1 MSSTGASDFQ
11 SQHFQLERVADGIYA
26 AVARADGGAVGNAGI
41 VDLGETTLV
50 FDTFQTPQAA
60 RDLLAAAGRLLG
72 RPVSFV
78 VNSHWH
84 GDHVHGNAI
93 FPAGAPVLATATTR
107 ELMATLAEDELRDDR
122 ADIATFLRSLEEQL
136 AQAADGTARAHL
148 AERLAA
154 NREYAEA
161 LPNLRLRLPEV
172 TFDERLSI
180 HGARRM
186 AELLCYGGGHTG
198 SDTILYLPE
207 DRLAFMGD
215 LLFVGTH
222 PWLPDGSPQEWN
234 RILELAR
241 QLDIQTAVPGHGV
254 LGTRDDFTPVQRYIT
269 DLTQLALQVARSG
282 GSADDAARC
291 PLPTAYAAWTM
302 PHFFAPNMRFLFAH
316 LSTTLR

>member
-11 SQHFQLERVADGIYA
+11 SRHFQLERVANGVYA

-60 RDLLAAAGRLLG
+60 RDLLAAAERLLG

-93 FPAGAPVLATATTR
+93 FPASAPVIATATTR
-107 ELMATLAEDELRDDR
+107 ELMAALAEDELRDDR

-136 AQAADGTARAHL
+136 AQAADGTVRAHL

-154 NREYAEA
+154 NREYAQA
-161 LPNLRLRLPEV
+161 LPNLRLR
-172 TFDERLSI
+172 
-180 HGARRM
+180 
-186 AELLCYGGGHTG
+186 
-198 SDTILYLPE
+198 LPE

-241 QLDIQTAVPGHGV
+241 QLDIRTAVPGHGA

-282 GSADDAARC
+282 GSAGDAARC
-291 PLPTAYAAWTM
+291 PLPAAYAAWTM

>member
-11 SQHFQLERVADGIYA
+11 SRHFQLERVANGVYA

-60 RDLLAAAGRLLG
+60 RDLLAAAEHQLD
-72 RPVSFV
+72 RPVSLV

-93 FPAGAPVLATATTR
+93 FPASAPVIATATTR

-161 LPNLRLRLPEV
+161 LPNLRLR
-172 TFDERLSI
+172 
-180 HGARRM
+180 
-186 AELLCYGGGHTG
+186 
-198 SDTILYLPE
+198 LPE

-291 PLPTAYAAWTM
+291 PIPAAYAAWTM

>member
-1 MSSTGASDFQ
+1 MSSTGAGGFQ
-11 SQHFQLERVADGIYA
+11 SRHFQLERVANGVYA
-26 AVARADGGAVGNAGI
+26 AIARADGGAVGNAGI

-50 FDTFQTPQAA
+50 FDTCQTPQAA
-60 RDLLAAAGRLLG
+60 RDLLAAAERLLG

-93 FPAGAPVLATATTR
+93 FPAGAPVITTATTR

-122 ADIATFLRSLEEQL
+122 ADIATYLRSLEEQL
-136 AQAADGTARAHL
+136 AQAADGTARTHL

-161 LPNLRLRLPEV
+161 LPDLRLRLPEV
-172 TFDERLSI
+172 TFDERLSV

-198 SDTILYLPE
+198 SDTILFLPE
-207 DRLAFMGD
+207 ERLAFMGD

-222 PWLPDGSPQEWN
+222 PWLPDGNPQEWN

-241 QLDIQTAVPGHGV
+241 QLDIRTAVPGHGT

-282 GSADDAARC
+282 GSADDAARY
-291 PLPTAYAAWTM
+291 PIPAAYAAWTM
-302 PHFFAPNMRFLFAH
+302 PHFFAPNMGFLFAH